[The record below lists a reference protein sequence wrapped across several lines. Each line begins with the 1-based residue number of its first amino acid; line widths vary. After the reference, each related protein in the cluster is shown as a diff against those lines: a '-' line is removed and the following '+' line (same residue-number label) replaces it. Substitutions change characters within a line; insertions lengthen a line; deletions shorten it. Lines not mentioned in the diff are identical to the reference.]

1 MEYSI
6 RLLSAASRT
15 EEIEGKNR
23 NLVYLF
29 GTTREGEAIAVR
41 TPLLMPYFQV
51 VEPTKDILANL
62 EEKEEVENLESQDL
76 WVDGSVKNCTKVT
89 TSHPGKVPKI
99 RDWLKNNGFK
109 PLAADIPF
117 HYRYLYDNDIG
128 GCLTIKGD
136 EIPKENYSCKVIDA
150 KEITKSENFESDF
163 RILSFDIENSI
174 FERTIYCLSYC
185 VKTSEGYVHEE
196 TLHGDEETLLKNFVK
211 AINEH
216 DPDIITG
223 YNIDGYDLP
232 LLVERCDVYG
242 IDLKL
247 SLIHI

>member
-1 MEYSI
+1 MSVEYSI

-51 VEPTKDILANL
+51 VEPTKDILVNL
-62 EEKEEVENLESQDL
+62 EQKEDVEKLESQDL
-76 WVDGSVKNCTKVT
+76 WIDGSVKNCTKIT

-128 GCLTIKGD
+128 GCLTIK
-136 EIPKENYSCKVIDA
+136 
-150 KEITKSENFESDF
+150 
-163 RILSFDIENSI
+163 
-174 FERTIYCLSYC
+174 
-185 VKTSEGYVHEE
+185 
-196 TLHGDEETLLKNFVK
+196 
-211 AINEH
+211 
-216 DPDIITG
+216 
-223 YNIDGYDLP
+223 
-232 LLVERCDVYG
+232 
-242 IDLKL
+242 
-247 SLIHI
+247 